1 LVKRASLVVMSF
13 WVVSMA
19 FVAMIDA
26 DANPY
31 DLTDGILPFEASQYG
46 ESPLYGGVPQ
56 YGGVSQYGGALQP
69 EVAVQPSVALQYGEV
84 PQLGIGGGQI
94 MMASY
99 YGYSHA
105 GHMTASG
112 VPFDPM
118 GFTAAHK
125 TMPLGTPLLV
135 SYGGKSV
142 EVTVNDRGPYGDG
155 IDIDL
160 SQAAAEAI
168 GLTGPGITPVEVV
181 VL

>member
-1 LVKRASLVVMSF
+1 LVKRASLVVSF
-13 WVVSMA
+13 WVVSIV

-31 DLTDGILPFEASQYG
+31 DFTDGILPFGASQYG
-46 ESPLYGGVPQ
+46 EAPLYGGVPQ
-56 YGGVSQYGGALQP
+56 PGV
-69 EVAVQPSVALQYGEV
+69 V
-84 PQLGIGGGQI
+84 PQQGIAGSQI

-105 GHMTASG
+105 GNMTASG
-112 VPFDPM
+112 VPFDPN

-142 EVTVNDRGPYGDG
+142 DVIVNDRGPYVDG

-168 GLTGPGITPVEVV
+168 GLTGPGVAPVEVV

>member
-1 LVKRASLVVMSF
+1 MVKRASLVVSF
-13 WVVSMA
+13 WVVSIV

-31 DLTDGILPFEASQYG
+31 DFTDGILPFGASQYG
-46 ESPLYGGVPQ
+46 EAPL
-56 YGGVSQYGGALQP
+56 YGGALQP
-69 EVAVQPSVALQYGEV
+69 GGALQYGEV
-84 PQLGIGGGQI
+84 PQPGIGGGQI

-105 GHMTASG
+105 GNMTASG
-112 VPFDPM
+112 VPFDPL

-142 EVTVNDRGPYGDG
+142 EVTVNDRGPYVDG

-168 GLTGPGITPVEVV
+168 GLTGPGIAPVEVV

>member
-1 LVKRASLVVMSF
+1 LVKRASLVVSF
-13 WVVSMA
+13 WVVSIV

-31 DLTDGILPFEASQYG
+31 DFTDGILPFGASQYG
-46 ESPLYGGVPQ
+46 E
-56 YGGVSQYGGALQP
+56 ALQP
-69 EVAVQPSVALQYGEV
+69 GGALQYGEV
-84 PQLGIGGGQI
+84 PQPGIGGGQI

-105 GHMTASG
+105 GNMTASG
-112 VPFDPM
+112 VPFDPHR
-118 GFTAAHK
+118 FTAAHK

-142 EVTVNDRGPYGDG
+142 EVTVNDRGPYVDG

-168 GLTGPGITPVEVV
+168 GLTGPGVAPVEVV

>member
-1 LVKRASLVVMSF
+1 MVSIVLVI
-13 WVVSMA
+13 
-19 FVAMIDA
+19 MIDA

-31 DLTDGILPFEASQYG
+31 DATDGILPFEASQYG
-46 ESPLYGGVPQ
+46 EAPLYGGVPQ
-56 YGGVSQYGGALQP
+56 PSGAP
-69 EVAVQPSVALQYGEV
+69 QYGEV
-84 PQLGIGGGQI
+84 PQQGIAGSQI

-105 GHMTASG
+105 GNMTASG
-112 VPFDPM
+112 VLFDPHA
-118 GFTAAHK
+118 FTAAHK

-142 EVTVNDRGPYGDG
+142 KVIVNDRGPYVDG
-155 IDIDL
+155 IDLDL

-168 GLTGPGITPVEVV
+168 GLTGPGVAPVEVV

>member
-1 LVKRASLVVMSF
+1 MKRASLVVSF
-13 WVVSMA
+13 WVVSIV

-31 DLTDGILPFEASQYG
+31 DFTDGILPFGASQYG
-46 ESPLYGGVPQ
+46 E
-56 YGGVSQYGGALQP
+56 ALQP
-69 EVAVQPSVALQYGEV
+69 GGALQYGEV
-84 PQLGIGGGQI
+84 PQPGIGGGQI

-105 GHMTASG
+105 GNMTASG
-112 VPFDPM
+112 VPFDPH

-142 EVTVNDRGPYGDG
+142 EVTVNDRGPYVDG

-160 SQAAAEAI
+160 SQTAAEAI
-168 GLTGPGITPVEVV
+168 GLTGPGVAPVEVV